1 MESYTFGS
9 NGYVHSEKKKSV
21 KFLRTLVWC
30 VLISAGMW
38 ALFLWLLCYV
48 NG

>member
-9 NGYVHSEKKKSV
+9 EEYVHREKKNVV

-30 VLISAGMW
+30 VLIGAGMW
-38 ALFLWLLCYV
+38 TLFLWLLCYV